1 MTARRLNRVL
11 AVILAA
17 MTVFAFLSAGAAAWM
32 WRNPGAVMAVRQ
44 AVELYPAPLR
54 RAIRAELAANRG
66 EMTEDVAGIDAA
78 RRRMFELMR
87 ADPLDEEAIRAAM
100 KDVRDAV
107 TAVQAVGQEH
117 LLEVMRKADPA
128 DRAKIRVPE
137 ENFSEHLRSFR
148 D

>member
-1 MTARRLNRVL
+1 MSARRLNWVL
-11 AVILAA
+11 AAILAA
-17 MTVFAFLSAGAAAWM
+17 MTVFAFLSSGAAAWM
-32 WRNPGAVMAVRQ
+32 WRNPGAVMAMRQ

-54 RAIRAELAANRG
+54 RAMRAELAANRG
-66 EMTEDVAGIDAA
+66 EVSEEVARLDEA

-107 TAVQAVGQEH
+107 TDLQAVGQEH
-117 LLEVMRKADPA
+117 LLAVMRKADPA
-128 DRAKIRVPE
+128 DRAKISVPE
-137 ENFSEHLRSFR
+137 EGFSERLRSFR

>member
-44 AVELYPAPLR
+44 AVEIYPAPLR
-54 RAIRAELAANRG
+54 RAIRADLAANRG
-66 EMTEDVAGIDAA
+66 EMKEDVARIDAA
-78 RRRMFELMR
+78 RRRMLELMR
-87 ADPLDEEAIRAAM
+87 AEPLDEKAIRGAM

-107 TAVQAVGQEH
+107 AAVQAVGQEH
-117 LLEVMRKADPA
+117 LLDVMRKADPA
-128 DRAKIRVPE
+128 DRSRIRVPKE
-137 ENFSEHLRSFR
+137 DLSERLQSFR